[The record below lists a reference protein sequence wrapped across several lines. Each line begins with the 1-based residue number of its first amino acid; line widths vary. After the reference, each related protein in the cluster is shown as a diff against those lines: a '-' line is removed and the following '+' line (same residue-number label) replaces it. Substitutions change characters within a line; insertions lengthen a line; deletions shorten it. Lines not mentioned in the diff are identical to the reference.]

1 MIGMSRLVI
10 LLVGLYQITGLAGKV
25 IEMDDRIIDFSTQG
39 KWLVTFYAPWCGHCR
54 KLEPIMEEVSKYYSD
69 RGQINIAKIDATQFH
84 KSANHFEIKA
94 YPTIKFISGKKVIDY
109 SGERRRDDII
119 DFISKAES
127 PRVTKTLNQIDFEHS
142 KTKHKLFFLL
152 VSSPEDSESKLTKL
166 YYDLANIY
174 FLDAYFYHATP
185 EQIKKTADVG
195 STPIVGVIKENEF
208 FEHDPNV
215 QPLEAFVQNERFLTF
230 GEVTM
235 SNFHKLIETKKNL
248 IILNL
253 NSENKVIEKQTRKL
267 KRSFSQFSKLHRQQ
281 THKEFLFG
289 YVDKS
294 DLLNGVAIWSLP
306 APLLFIFNT
315 STYTYSVKDLIDE
328 KSKVLFDLDIS
339 EVLNDIRNDKLEI
352 HGGHSYFRQLRRPL
366 WELYRAIIEM
376 FFEAP
381 FLSLL
386 IFGFPFS
393 VISIVFYF
401 LCCADSSDQP
411 DDEFNS
417 DSDDDLN
424 EEQYYLDEEI
434 RNAQECSENKKD
446 Q

>member
-1 MIGMSRLVI
+1 M
-10 LLVGLYQITGLAGKV
+10 
-25 IEMDDRIIDFSTQG
+25 
-39 KWLVTFYAPWCGHCR
+39 
-54 KLEPIMEEVSKYYSD
+54 
-69 RGQINIAKIDATQFH
+69 
-84 KSANHFEIKA
+84 
-94 YPTIKFISGKKVIDY
+94 
-109 SGERRRDDII
+109 
-119 DFISKAES
+119 
-127 PRVTKTLNQIDFEHS
+127 
-142 KTKHKLFFLL
+142 
-152 VSSPEDSESKLTKL
+152 
-166 YYDLANIY
+166 
-174 FLDAYFYHATP
+174 
-185 EQIKKTADVG
+185 
-195 STPIVGVIKENEF
+195 
-208 FEHDPNV
+208 
-215 QPLEAFVQNERFLTF
+215 
-230 GEVTM
+230 
-235 SNFHKLIETKKNL
+235 
-248 IILNL
+248 
-253 NSENKVIEKQTRKL
+253 
-267 KRSFSQFSKLHRQQ
+267 
-281 THKEFLFG
+281 
-289 YVDKS
+289 
-294 DLLNGVAIWSLP
+294 LNGVAIWSLP

-446 Q
+446 K